1 MMKKILCFLLAVVML
16 SACGMNNKKEQNVTE
31 KEQTVA
37 IENGVEVLCF
47 HSKQR
52 CATCIAIEKNTQAVV
67 DSLLTMKAYQGKL
80 NLRIID
86 ISKEENEALAAKHEV
101 TWSSLILVK
110 KQNNQETTENL
121 TGFAFGKARKAPE
134 VFRAELTNR
143 INQLLQE

>member
-1 MMKKILCFLLAVVML
+1 MMKKILCLLLAAVTL
-16 SACGMNNKKEQNVTE
+16 SACGTNSKKEQNVTE
-31 KEQTVA
+31 KEQTA
-37 IENGVEVLCF
+37 TIENGVEVLCF

-67 DSLLTMKAYQGKL
+67 DSLLTLKAYQGKL
-80 NLRIID
+80 SFRIID

-110 KQNNQETTENL
+110 KQNNQETAENL
-121 TGFAFGKARKAPE
+121 TEFAFGNARKAPE